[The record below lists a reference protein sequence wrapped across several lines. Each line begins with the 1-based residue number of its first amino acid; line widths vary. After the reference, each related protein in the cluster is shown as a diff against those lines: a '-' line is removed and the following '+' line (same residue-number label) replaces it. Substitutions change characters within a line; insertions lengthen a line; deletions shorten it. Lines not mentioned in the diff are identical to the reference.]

1 MTDPAL
7 TPEFAR
13 QARLAG
19 LLYLLII
26 VAGLGAELDQALL
39 PQPSIAATLLFAPVW
54 LVQSANF
61 PQCFISRK
69 VKP

>member
-7 TPEFAR
+7 THKFAR

-26 VAGLGAELDQALL
+26 VAGLGAEVGQAPF
-39 PQPSIAATLLFAPVW
+39 PQHSIAATILLPSVW
-54 LVQSANF
+54 IAQSASF
-61 PQCFISRK
+61 PQRFNL
-69 VKP
+69 